1 MLLRMLV
8 IVINTKTAEGNASA
22 GFIERTSLHVVPCK
36 PGQVWLEK
44 TRKTISTRR
53 AGVWFVAR

>member
-36 PGQVWLEK
+36 PGQVW
-44 TRKTISTRR
+44 
-53 AGVWFVAR
+53 